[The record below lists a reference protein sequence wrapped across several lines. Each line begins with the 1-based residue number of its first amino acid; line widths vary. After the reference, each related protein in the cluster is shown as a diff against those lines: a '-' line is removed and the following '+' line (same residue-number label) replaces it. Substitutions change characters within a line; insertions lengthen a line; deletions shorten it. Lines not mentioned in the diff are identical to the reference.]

1 MARKHGQGTVASPGR
16 IREGVSGR
24 FARPIEELGSSSLDV
39 QRGLLAIPLRETQRN
54 LESGVRTGSK
64 PVAHHARCCRPE
76 NAGRWVIDRVL
87 GIRGLST
94 PYRCSG
100 GGSFPERQIA
110 WRCTGARLLLS
121 DSSVGNIPWQ
131 HPGQSRYCIAG
142 LHGILAL
149 FDEMF
154 SVALW
159 RRFVGVRRWAV
170 PLPPPLRDH
179 FSSFDCGAE
188 PPSFRMT
195 SGTCIARKVK
205 AIHELL
211 LPCTLRSVPPWQ
223 MPQLSKKP
231 ASSSLRYWRV
241 SSTLK
246 CTPRPGVS
254 HTSMNPSLTIGEGR
268 PSRTSYHQE
277 GSPVEYSNA
286 M

>member
-1 MARKHGQGTVASPGR
+1 MYRSAPAAFG
-16 IREGVSGR
+16 
-24 FARPIEELGSSSLDV
+24 F
-39 QRGLLAIPLRETQRN
+39 LRW
-54 LESGVRTGSK
+54 K
-64 PVAHHARCCRPE
+64 
-76 NAGRWVIDRVL
+76 
-87 GIRGLST
+87 
-94 PYRCSG
+94 Y
-100 GGSFPERQIA
+100 
-110 WRCTGARLLLS
+110 
-121 DSSVGNIPWQ
+121 
-131 HPGQSRYCIAG
+131 PGQSRYCIAG
-142 LHGILAL
+142 FHDILAL

-159 RRFVGVRRWAV
+159 RCFVGVRGWAAPYV
-170 PLPPPLRDH
+170 GSRLLRDLRQGVLWFESRAFLCLLTGVSGGLRDVSRGACRICHARECRGAIPLLPPLRDH
-179 FSSFDCGAE
+179 FRSFACGAE
-188 PPSFRMT
+188 PPSLRMT
-195 SGTCIARKVK
+195 SGACVARKMKV
-205 AIHELL
+205 IHELL

-246 CTPRPGVS
+246 CTPSPGVS